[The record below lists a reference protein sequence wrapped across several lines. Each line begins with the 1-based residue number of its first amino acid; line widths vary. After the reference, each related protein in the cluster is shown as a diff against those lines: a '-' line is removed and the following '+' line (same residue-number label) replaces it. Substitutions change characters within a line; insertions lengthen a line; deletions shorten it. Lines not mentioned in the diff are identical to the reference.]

1 MPEPKTPDAVHAY
14 WFGTIENDA
23 RTAEERAQQWWQKSD
38 GTDRDIRDRFETWV
52 QAAGRGELD
61 AWADGPTD
69 RLALIVLLDQ
79 FPRNIYRGLPA
90 AFRYDEQALSLSLEG
105 QRLGQDRALRPV
117 ERVFFYL
124 PMEHAESRAMQA
136 RSVALFEALLAG
148 VPEAQ
153 QAPFE
158 TFLDYAVRHRDV
170 IERFGRFP
178 HRNATLG
185 RTSTAEEAAFLE
197 QPGSGF

>member
-1 MPEPKTPDAVHAY
+1 MPETMTPDAVHAF

-23 RTAEERAQQWWQKSD
+23 RTAEERAQLWWKKSEQ
-38 GTDRDIRDRFETWV
+38 TDRDIRERFESWV

-61 AWADGPTD
+61 SWADGPAG

-79 FPRNIYRGLPA
+79 FPRNIYRGLPE
-90 AFRYDEQALSLSLEG
+90 AFGFDERALSLSLEG

-124 PMEHAESRAMQA
+124 PLEHAESRAMQA
-136 RSVALFEALLAG
+136 RSVALFEALLAE

-153 QAPFE
+153 RGPFE

-185 RTSTAEEAAFLE
+185 RTSTAEERQFLE
-197 QPGSGF
+197 QPGSAF